1 MYGSVFQQHKKRAQT
16 LSQESLSI
24 RIRQE
29 GPRRSASREAL
40 LQVGDEGEDDAIVP
54 KGHATI
60 FSCFINLVN
69 TIVGAGMLGLPGA
82 FGGTGYV
89 VGSVMICLGAAFSAN
104 GLVLLTKAARMAR
117 LPSSFYSVAR
127 AAVPEY
133 TVLIDLAVALKCF
146 GVATG
151 YLITVGDCMVDA
163 LDHLILNGDEQHDHS
178 WWITLVLTRQFW
190 IVGALFTVLPISFF
204 RTLDSLK
211 TASAVAMIFVVFLAI
226 GIVAYAN
233 GFADPCLDM
242 IEDQVCVGDIEPF
255 TSIPRSVSKL
265 PIFIFSFTCHQNI
278 FPVVNEIQ
286 DRSQTR
292 LNAVIFLAIGFALL
306 LFSTVALEGYFTFGS
321 NVMGDVLLNYPE
333 TAIVTIL
340 RICIAILVALSYPLQ
355 LDPSR
360 RCITSL
366 IKVVQQWRRRGQLIR
381 VFHRRESAD
390 VDSVMMKE
398 GEPGEL
404 SALDSFL
411 SQQNESEGKDHQFMS
426 DDIFYTVTVTFL
438 LLSFLVAMVVDDL
451 GIVLAMVGATGST
464 LVSYI
469 LPGLLYVKID
479 PHMNATKVSAM
490 IQLVAG
496 CVIMPTA
503 LFFVISGGFHH

>member
-1 MYGSVFQQHKKRAQT
+1 MYGSVFQQQKRRGET

-29 GPRRSASREAL
+29 GPRRSASRDAL
-40 LQVGDEGEDDAIVP
+40 LQVGDAVEDDAILP

-69 TIVGAGMLGLPGA
+69 TVVGAGMLGLPGA

-89 VGSVMICLGAAFSAN
+89 AGSVMICLGAAFSAN
-104 GLVLLTKAARMAR
+104 GLILLTRAAQQAG
-117 LPSSFYSVAR
+117 LPASFYSVAR

-163 LDHLILNGDEQHDHS
+163 LDHLVLNGDDQHDHS
-178 WWITLVLTRQFW
+178 WWISLVLARQFW

-242 IEDQVCVGDIEPF
+242 MEEQVCVGDIEPF
-255 TSIPRSVSKL
+255 TSIPRTVSKL

-321 NVMGDVLLNYPE
+321 NVMGDILLNYPE

-340 RICIAILVALSYPLQ
+340 RICIAIMVALSYPLQ

-390 VDSVMMKE
+390 VDNGMMNE
-398 GEPGEL
+398 GGTGKL

-411 SQQNESEGKDHQFMS
+411 SQQNEAEEKDNHFMS
-426 DDIFYTVTVTFL
+426 DGIFYAVTVTFL

-451 GIVLAMVGATGST
+451 GMVLAMVGATGST

-469 LPGLLYVKID
+469 LPGLIYIKID
-479 PHMNATKVSAM
+479 PHLNVSKVSAM
-490 IQLVAG
+490 MQLAVG
-496 CVIMPTA
+496 CIIMPTA
-503 LFFVISGGFHH
+503 LYFVLTGNVRH